1 MNFPKLQLL
10 SSPVGSSPHTYKS
23 ITWEILLFV
32 RFHHGLTNLFL
43 CFHGLV
49 PNINEAT
56 DLSLP
61 QFLSSFVPSSPGSCG
76 SICPSLRMLRLTVCP
91 HHPSAPL
98 LRQLF
103 GQPLWAGSVLDL
115 CPLQCGPQ
123 PLLWVNPVPGQ
134 VRWFVAFQTHCG
146 L

>member
-1 MNFPKLQLL
+1 MNFPKLQFL
-10 SSPVGSSPHTYKS
+10 SSRVGSSPHTYKS
-23 ITWEILLFV
+23 IKWEILLFV

-76 SICPSLRMLRLTVCP
+76 SICPSLRMLRDWLSLTSSSLYTP
-91 HHPSAPL
+91 TPPALWPAPVSGL
-98 LRQLF
+98 SI
-103 GQPLWAGSVLDL
+103 G
-115 CPLQCGPQ
+115 PLQCGPQ
-123 PLLWVNPVPGQ
+123 LLLWVNPVPGQ